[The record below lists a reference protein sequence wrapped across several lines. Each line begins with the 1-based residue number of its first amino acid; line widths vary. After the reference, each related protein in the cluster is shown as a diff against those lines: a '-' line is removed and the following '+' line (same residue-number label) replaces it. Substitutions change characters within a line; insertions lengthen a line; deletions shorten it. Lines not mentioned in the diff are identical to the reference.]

1 MQFIKTDLK
10 RLDEIIFN
18 PSLFRIAYIIDLFLG
33 MLAFLEPT
41 SLVLKCLI
49 LSWGALIFIH
59 NFIKTKAFLKIK
71 YYKILILFLGLCL
84 FTTLLHFND
93 NLLANLLFIY
103 HTSICFF
110 MFYGMNVQNDKKS
123 IEKEMVFIF
132 KFITI
137 STTLLSCLGLLIF
150 AFKTQINIQ
159 DYWLGIYQ
167 NRFIGVYSNPNLL
180 AFSCVLSIIFGYML
194 TQKDTL
200 GQYTKNKH
208 LYIASIVINI
218 GALILSD
225 SNASLLFFILYIIV
239 LIFYKL
245 FSNKTFFS
253 ISDIIKRSTLLVLCC
268 LVLFLLTFGLRN
280 FVQDKVAIFVNDIHQ
295 SQEPIHDNKN
305 EFENIITEEEVTD
318 DDSNDN
324 EEESIEEAVE
334 IGRDPL
340 SGSYDVSSGRITLL
354 KQSLIMFKNHPF
366 FGVGRGNIV
375 EYGLREIP
383 GGLRFSDFHNGYVTI
398 LVSWG
403 TIGFIIF
410 SSFALMLAIDMCKSL
425 FNMGKN
431 RDSKIYSNLFSIIV
445 SYAFYSLFEKTI
457 LSEITFMVVIFW
469 LILGYASTYINVRNN
484 FAKEGLNYEGKLLNR
499 QKYTFRRRGF
509 IIKYKI

>member
-10 RLDEIIFN
+10 RPDEIIFN

-33 MLAFLEPT
+33 MLAFLEVT
-41 SLVLKCLI
+41 SLVLKCFI

-59 NFIKTKAFLKIK
+59 NFIKTKAFLKVK

-110 MFYGMNVQNDKKS
+110 IFYGMNVQNDKKS

-132 KFITI
+132 KFVTI
-137 STTLLSCLGLLIF
+137 GTTLLSCLGLLIF

-159 DYWLGIYQ
+159 DCWLGIYQ

-180 AFSCVLSIIFGYML
+180 ALSCVLSIIFGYML
-194 TQKDTL
+194 NQKDTL

-208 LYIASIVINI
+208 LYIASIVINMV
-218 GALILSD
+218 ALILSD
-225 SNASLLFFILYIIV
+225 SNASLLFFIIYIIV
-239 LIFYKL
+239 LVFYKL
-245 FSNKTFFS
+245 FSNKTSFS
-253 ISDIIKRSTLLVLCC
+253 ISDIIKRSALLILCC
-268 LVLFLLTFGLRN
+268 VVLFLLTFGLRN
-280 FVQDKVAIFVNDIHQ
+280 FAQDKVAVFVNDIHQ

-305 EFENIITEEEVTD
+305 EAENIIIEEEATD
-318 DDSNDN
+318 DSSNDN
-324 EEESIEEAVE
+324 EEEGIQEAVE
-334 IGRDPL
+334 IGRNPL
-340 SGSYDVSSGRITLL
+340 SGSYDVSSGRIALL

-375 EYGLREIP
+375 EYGLREVP

-410 SSFALMLAIDMCKSL
+410 SSFALMLATDMCKGL

-431 RDSKIYSNLFSIIV
+431 HDSKIYSNLFSIIV

-457 LSEITFMVVIFW
+457 LSEMTFMVVIFW
-469 LILGYASTYINVRNN
+469 LILGYASTYVNIKNN
-484 FAKEGLNYEGKLLNR
+484 FAKEG
-499 QKYTFRRRGF
+499 
-509 IIKYKI
+509 

>member
-10 RLDEIIFN
+10 RPNEIFFN

-33 MLAFLEPT
+33 MLALLELT
-41 SLVLKCLI
+41 SLILKCFI
-49 LSWGALIFIH
+49 LFWGAFIFIH

-93 NLLANLLFIY
+93 NLLANLLFVY

-110 MFYGMNVQNDKKS
+110 IFYGMNVQNDKES

-150 AFKTQINIQ
+150 AFKTQVNIQ

-194 TQKDTL
+194 TQKDIL

-218 GALILSD
+218 VSLILSD

-245 FSNKTFFS
+245 FSNKTAFS
-253 ISDIIKRSTLLVLCC
+253 ISDLVKRLSLLVLCC
-268 LVLFLLTFGLRN
+268 VVLFLSTFGLRN
-280 FVQDKVAIFVNDIHQ
+280 FAQDKVAILVNDIHQ
-295 SQEPIHDNKN
+295 SQEPLHDNKS
-305 EFENIITEEEVTD
+305 EVENINEVENIVEEDVTD
-318 DDSNDN
+318 NN
-324 EEESIEEAVE
+324 GNNAEESIQEAVE

-340 SGSYDVSSGRITLL
+340 SGRYDVSSGRITLL

-375 EYGLREIP
+375 EYGLREVP

-398 LVSWG
+398 LISWG
-403 TIGFIIF
+403 MVGFIIF
-410 SSFALMLAIDMCKSL
+410 SAFALMLAMDMCKNL
-425 FNMGKN
+425 FNMDKN
-431 RDSKIYSNLFSIIV
+431 HNSKIYSSLFSIIV
-445 SYAFYSLFEKTI
+445 SYSFYSLFEKTI

-469 LILGYASTYINVRNN
+469 LILGYASTYINIRNN
-484 FAKEGLNYEGKLLNR
+484 FVKEG
-499 QKYTFRRRGF
+499 
-509 IIKYKI
+509 